1 MTPTVHIPQMQP
13 QTECKV
19 CGCQSVLYGVVD
31 FTKSGN
37 PNVTVQLSGIPIY
50 YYQCEECNFLFTKA
64 FDDWDMEAFSTHIY
78 NENYALFDSG
88 YLEARPRTYAQE
100 LGSILHE
107 HKGQLKG
114 LDYGGGNGLMA
125 SLMRE
130 QGFDYISWDPMGGTE
145 PQPPSKHFNFV
156 SAIEVAEHVPDPSSF
171 FQALDDFLAPDG
183 VCVFTTVTTDSAA
196 GQNLMDWW
204 YVGPINGHISLFS
217 KAAIARMAHRHG
229 MQVRHSNGL
238 HILYREPSAL
248 LESTFTALEL
258 DPEDTIIGTSAAC
271 DIDS

>member
-1 MTPTVHIPQMQP
+1 MFHP
-13 QTECKV
+13 
-19 CGCQSVLYGVVD
+19 
-31 FTKSGN
+31 
-37 PNVTVQLSGIPIY
+37 
-50 YYQCEECNFLFTKA
+50 
-64 FDDWDMEAFSTHIY
+64 
-78 NENYALFDSG
+78 ALF
-88 YLEARPRTYAQE
+88 
-100 LGSILHE
+100 
-107 HKGQLKG
+107 KGMTVVVTGAGRGIG
-114 LDYGGGNGLMA
+114 L
-125 SLMRE
+125 
-130 QGFDYISWDPMGGTE
+130 
-145 PQPPSKHFNFV
+145 
-156 SAIEVAEHVPDPSSF
+156 EVARQFLDCGARVLVHAGRSIGELPDFLESAATEGRAHVVT
-171 FQALDDFLAPDG
+171 ADFLAPDG

-217 KAAIARMAHRHG
+217 KAAIAHMAHRHG